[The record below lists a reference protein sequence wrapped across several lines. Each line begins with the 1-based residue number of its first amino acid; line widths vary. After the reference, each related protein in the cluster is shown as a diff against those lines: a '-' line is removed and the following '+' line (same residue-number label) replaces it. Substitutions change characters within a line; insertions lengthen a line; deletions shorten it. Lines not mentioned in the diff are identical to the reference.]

1 WRSDA
6 LGVLWLLCAYLCEY
20 DGYTRRFVGTVV
32 VNDTMKTCV
41 ECVQFAP
48 FSSWLAV
55 GRNDG
60 TFSIYDTVST
70 TPRSIYRNPS
80 PQVAIVRALWC
91 IEGNTPF
98 VCVGSV
104 DGFVR
109 IFDARDGSLH
119 KELGNG
125 GDDVLDM
132 AILGSNPLRIISAG
146 GGGVI
151 RIFDLSC
158 T

>member
-1 WRSDA
+1 
-6 LGVLWLLCAYLCEY
+6 
-20 DGYTRRFVGTVV
+20 
-32 VNDTMKTCV
+32 M
-41 ECVQFAP
+41 
-48 FSSWLAV
+48 
-55 GRNDG
+55 
-60 TFSIYDTVST
+60 
-70 TPRSIYRNPS
+70 
-80 PQVAIVRALWC
+80 
-91 IEGNTPF
+91 
-98 VCVGSV
+98 CVGSV

-119 KELGNG
+119 KVVLLLRSCFFVLLPVRDFFQELGNG